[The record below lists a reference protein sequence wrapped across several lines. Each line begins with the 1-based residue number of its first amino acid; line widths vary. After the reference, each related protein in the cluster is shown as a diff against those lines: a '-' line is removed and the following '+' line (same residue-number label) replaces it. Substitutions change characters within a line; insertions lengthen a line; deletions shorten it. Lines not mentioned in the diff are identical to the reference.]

1 MPSKLSPEDQ
11 ARVDRVINRGVHSVE
26 RRPFKL
32 KTLFFGLIIFLTAL
46 SLLSYVIAWYHG
58 VV

>member
-11 ARVDRVINRGVHSVE
+11 ARVDRVINSGIHRTE
-26 RRPFKL
+26 RKPFRI
-32 KTLFFGLIIFLTAL
+32 KTLFFGLILLLTGM
-46 SLLSYVIAWYHG
+46 SLLSYAIAWYHG

>member
-11 ARVDRVINRGVHSVE
+11 ARVDRVINRGTHSTV
-26 RRPFKL
+26 RRPFKF
-32 KTLFFGLIIFLTAL
+32 KTLFFSLILLMTVM
-46 SLLSYVIAWYHG
+46 SLLSYAIAWHYG